1 MSSNSKKLIAVIGAT
16 GHQGGAVVRALQA
29 QGQFK
34 VRALTRNPGKHR
46 GLADEVV
53 EADLDRPETLKA
65 AFAGAHGVFLVT
77 NFWEQGTD
85 EFKQATAAVRA
96 AKEAGVKH
104 FVWSTLPD
112 VEAISGGKLHV
123 PHFTGKAKVD
133 RIVKEAGFAHHT
145 FVIAPFFYQN
155 LVGLM
160 APQKQQDG
168 SLGWAL
174 PVDPAVRGIHMGD
187 ITELGAIV
195 AGAFA
200 HPDQAG
206 NGEYLP
212 LVGDFM
218 SFNEIVDTLNRQG
231 HEFSFKRIPTE
242 VFATLF
248 PGAPEIAATF
258 AWFEAH
264 TYLGSD
270 SRDRIALANKVAG
283 RQRSEEHTS
292 ELQSR
297 RDLVCRLLL
306 EKKKKKQ
313 ESSLLGQ
320 HTRVI
325 S

>member
-16 GHQGGAVVRALQA
+16 GQQGGAVVRALQA

-34 VRALTRNPGKHR
+34 VRALTRNPDKHR

-65 AFAGAHGVFLVT
+65 AFAGAYGVFLVT

-85 EFKQATAAVRA
+85 ELKQATAAIRA
-96 AKEAGVKH
+96 ATDAGVKH

-112 VEAISGGKLHV
+112 VEAISGGKFHV
-123 PHFTGKAKVD
+123 PHFTGKARID

-155 LVGLM
+155 LVGAL
-160 APQKQQDG
+160 APQKQADG

-174 PVDPAVRGIHMGD
+174 PLDPDARSIHMGD
-187 ITELGAIV
+187 IHELGDIV

-200 HPDQAG
+200 RPNQAG

-218 SFNEIVDTLNRQG
+218 SFNEIIDTLNRQG
-231 HEFSFKRIPTE
+231 HEFAFNQVPKE
-242 VFATLF
+242 VFVTFF
-248 PGAPEIAATF
+248 PGAAEVAAMLAYF
-258 AWFEAH
+258 QAH

-270 SRDRIALANKVAG
+270 SRDQIALANKIAG
-283 RQRSEEHTS
+283 REPTKFSTWAKSNFPVHAS
-292 ELQSR
+292 A
-297 RDLVCRLLL
+297 
-306 EKKKKKQ
+306 
-313 ESSLLGQ
+313 
-320 HTRVI
+320 
-325 S
+325 